1 MFIFVCITPPNSLR
15 SKKAFTHRRDISP
28 MSMNCQYI

>member
-1 MFIFVCITPPNSLR
+1 MFIFVCTNPLNSLR
-15 SKKAFTHRRDISP
+15 SKKAFTHRRDILP